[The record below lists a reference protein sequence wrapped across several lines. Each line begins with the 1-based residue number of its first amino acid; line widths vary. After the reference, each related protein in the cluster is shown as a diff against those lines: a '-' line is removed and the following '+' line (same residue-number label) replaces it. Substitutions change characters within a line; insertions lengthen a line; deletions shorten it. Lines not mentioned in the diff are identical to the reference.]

1 MQSSCSIVPFL
12 LLTLVPSCS
21 STADSPG
28 ISARS
33 QDAEHETN
41 DCTPWPKSKLFPLIG
56 PFFGSVPGPC
66 TLTRA
71 GIEYL
76 FLYDTSGVVTYLA
89 STNKPDITMYEYDQ
103 GLLTTETR
111 TRVSRVTTTTYEYSD
126 DLVRTVTTS
135 QDSPETV
142 YEYTLDDLGYVQEA
156 KLMNPVASVSQ
167 PTHYSYEY
175 QNCRL
180 HWRIAYDPNDAA
192 NLDATAEYSYDAEG
206 DVIRRT
212 STITDEL
219 FDYSCW

>member
-1 MQSSCSIVPFL
+1 MQSSFL
-12 LLTLVPSCS
+12 LVPLLFLTLVPSCS

-28 ISARS
+28 MSVLP
-33 QDAEHETN
+33 QDAGPETN

-66 TLTRA
+66 TWTRA

-76 FLYDTSGVVTYLA
+76 FLYNTSGVVSYLA
-89 STNKPDITMYEYDQ
+89 STNNPDITMYEYDQ

-111 TRVSRVTTTTYEYSD
+111 TRVGSVTTTIYEYSD
-126 DLVRTVTTS
+126 DLVRTVTTG
-135 QDSPETV
+135 QNTPETV
-142 YEYTLDDLGYVQEA
+142 YEYTLDDRGYVQEA
-156 KLMNPVASVSQ
+156 QLMNPVASVSQ

-192 NLDATAEYSYDAEG
+192 NLDATVEYSYDAEG
-206 DVIRRT
+206 DVIRRM
-212 STITDEL
+212 STITDER